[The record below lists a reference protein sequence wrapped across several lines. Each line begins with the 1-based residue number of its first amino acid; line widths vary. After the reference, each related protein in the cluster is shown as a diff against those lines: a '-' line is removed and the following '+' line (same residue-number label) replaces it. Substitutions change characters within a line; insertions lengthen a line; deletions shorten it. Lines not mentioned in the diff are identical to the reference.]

1 MNAPDPTRQ
10 GERQGHGV
18 RLSYYDFGRTT
29 AYCCRSDPRFS
40 YCAYVPESYAE
51 DGTDRYRLLVAVH
64 GSRREMVAYRD
75 AFIALAERRR
85 LIVLAPLFPAGI
97 LAPDDHSSYKMLR
110 VGAMHYDAILLA
122 MIAELEARYRLD
134 TVRFGLFGF
143 SGGAQ
148 FAQRFFYLH
157 PDRLSALS
165 IAAPGVVTLLDFER
179 DHWVGVRDF
188 AERFDKPLDLVAM
201 RRLPVQMV
209 VGAEDKDTWE
219 ITIKPDDPWWQPDA
233 NIAGADRPARLA
245 SLKACFEA
253 QGIAVRHD
261 IAPGTAHTLPGLIPV
276 VEEFF
281 DAAFAG
287 ELDHLSA
294 RTAR

>member
-1 MNAPDPTRQ
+1 MSAPGPTRQ
-10 GERQGHGV
+10 SERRGHGA

-29 AYCCRSDPRFS
+29 AYCCQSDPRFS

-51 DGTDRYRLLVAVH
+51 DGTDHYRLLVAVH

-97 LAPDDHSSYKMLR
+97 LAVDDHSSYKMLR
-110 VGAMHYDAILLA
+110 VGAMHYDAVLFA
-122 MIAELEARYRLD
+122 MIAELQARYRLYID
-134 TVRFGLFGF
+134 RFSLFGF

-157 PDRLSALS
+157 PERLSALS

-188 AERFDKPLDLVAM
+188 AERFGKPLDLNAM

-219 ITIKPDDPWWQPDA
+219 ITIKPGDPWWRPDA
-233 NIAGADRPARLA
+233 NAAGADRPARLEA
-245 SLKACFEA
+245 LKASFEA
-253 QGIAVRHD
+253 HGLAVRRD
-261 IAPGTAHTLPGLIPV
+261 VVPGVAHTLPGLIPV
-276 VEEFF
+276 VEDFF
-281 DAAFAG
+281 DCAFVG
-287 ELDHLSA
+287 ESDRLDSWSA
-294 RTAR
+294 